1 MLSDEGSY
9 SLHSNAN
16 MTQLSNGQRKLSTQK
31 RKRSCPPRN
40 ANRVC
45 VNPRRC
51 QVPLKRS
58 VNILGK
64 QNNYPTSIV
73 SAQRQIKTMCECHL
87 RKRHSIISHFAARLL
102 QREKDFLCLHS
113 AHPACARVY
122 TQAQACTRTRKQ
134 VDKQASERDKIK
146 KTNKKKEQYADTQKH
161 NCTSDVQT

>member
-1 MLSDEGSY
+1 MLSDEVSY
-9 SLHSNAN
+9 NLHSNAN

-31 RKRSCPPRN
+31 RKGSCPPRN
-40 ANRVC
+40 ANRSC

-87 RKRHSIISHFAARLL
+87 RKRHSISSHFAARLL
-102 QREKDFLCLHS
+102 QRQKDFLCLHS
-113 AHPACARVY
+113 AHPASARIHASTSLHTH
-122 TQAQACTRTRKQ
+122 TQASR
-134 VDKQASERDKIK
+134 QASKRKEHDQQDEQEERVVRRHL
-146 KTNKKKEQYADTQKH
+146 EAQLH
-161 NCTSDVQT
+161 V